1 MFLSQVYG
9 GCSKRDY
16 PHKEE
21 VIQMKPNKNTYADKF
36 YHKDMKSGGVFSDDF
51 VEVITQAKKE
61 KPARKFVPMDKYFE

>member
-9 GCSKRDY
+9 RCSERSYSSK
-16 PHKEE
+16 KETSK
-21 VIQMKPNKNTYADKF
+21 MKPNKNTYADKF

>member
-1 MFLSQVYG
+1 
-9 GCSKRDY
+9 
-16 PHKEE
+16 
-21 VIQMKPNKNTYADKF
+21 MKPNKNTYADKF